1 MENGIFEVYN
11 AVLRPV
17 MVFFILLEAF
27 LSLRHEWHE
36 YNIRDSI
43 FNIIISII
51 SWIMNLVFKGAVFF
65 FLVEV
70 QKFSMFDLGNSILI
84 WILLFLLSD
93 LVHYFFHYLEH
104 KSRILWATHSI
115 HHSSDQY
122 NFSVALRTPM
132 TNTCYRFLYEAPLCL
147 LGFDAGM
154 VILVH
159 SIILSFA
166 FFQHSELIGK
176 LGWLEYFLNTP
187 SHHRVHHASN
197 EKYLDKNFGAV
208 LIIWDKLFG
217 TFQAE
222 DEKPRY
228 GLTKPIRTIHP
239 VKIFFHEWW
248 ALAADLKKAMC
259 WKERIGII
267 FRAPGWKDECEV
279 QIQN

>member
-11 AVLRPV
+11 AILRPV

-27 LSLRHEWHE
+27 LCLRHEWHE
-36 YNIRDSI
+36 YKVRDSI
-43 FNIIISII
+43 SNILISII
-51 SWIMNLVFKGAVFF
+51 SWILNLVFKGTVFVL
-65 FLVEV
+65 LVEA
-70 QKFSMFDLGNSILI
+70 QKFALFDLGKSIFI
-84 WILLFLLSD
+84 WVLLFLLSD

-115 HHSSDQY
+115 HHSSEHY
-122 NFSVALRTPM
+122 NFSVALRSPM
-132 TNTCYRFLYEAPLCL
+132 TNTCYRFLYEVPLCL
-147 LGFDAGM
+147 LGFDAAM
-154 VILVH
+154 VVLVH
-159 SIILSFA
+159 TIILSFA

-222 DEKPRY
+222 EEKPRY
-228 GLTKPIRTIHP
+228 GLTKPISTVHP
-239 VKIFFHEWW
+239 VKIFFHEWM
-248 ALAADLKKAMC
+248 ALAADLRKTIS
-259 WKERIGII
+259 WKERMGIV
-267 FRAPGWKDECEV
+267 FRAPGWKRG
-279 QIQN
+279 